1 MGGCQKIYIFNKIK
15 SSALVFVTRRR
26 RVGRGAYLAPRSL
39 TLYATS
45 GAPGGQG

>member
-15 SSALVFVTRRR
+15 SSALVFVTRRW
-26 RVGRGAYLAPRSL
+26 RVGRGAYLAPSL

>member
-1 MGGCQKIYIFNKIK
+1 MGGCQKIYIVDKIK
-15 SSALVFVTRRR
+15 SPALVFVTRRWW
-26 RVGRGAYLAPRSL
+26 VGRGAYLASRSL